1 MKNSLQSRDDKTKM
15 FKGLYESAQKELV
28 ELREKYDRTY
38 VDNLDLQ
45 KKLDML
51 NSQHS
56 EMIQRTHSTLVAR
69 VAELEGEKKALEEQ
83 VKASLRLVEHS
94 QAQQI
99 LMEEKFNVK
108 RQKTN
113 VDPKDRV
120 VMRLVNEFGIQAEST
135 KMILFREMEQAVAL
149 DPGIFKPLV

>member
-15 FKGLYESAQKELV
+15 FKGLYESTQKELV
-28 ELREKYDRTY
+28 ELSKKHDRTY

-45 KKLDML
+45 NKLDIL

-83 VKASLRLVEHS
+83 VKASLQLVEHS
-94 QAQQI
+94 QA
-99 LMEEKFNVK
+99 
-108 RQKTN
+108 
-113 VDPKDRV
+113 
-120 VMRLVNEFGIQAEST
+120 
-135 KMILFREMEQAVAL
+135 
-149 DPGIFKPLV
+149 